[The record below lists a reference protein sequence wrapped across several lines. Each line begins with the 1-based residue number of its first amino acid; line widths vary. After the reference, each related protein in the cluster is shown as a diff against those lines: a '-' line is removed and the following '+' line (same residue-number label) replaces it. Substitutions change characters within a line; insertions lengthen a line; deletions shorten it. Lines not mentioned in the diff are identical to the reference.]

1 MVVLGGVAVSYER
14 GTPVV
19 QEQVAPSQQ
28 LLLHGTQDLNIL
40 DSEVRDLGLN
50 ILDSQVGD
58 KELIAK
64 VAVELAKLR
73 VRHCYAG

>member
-1 MVVLGGVAVSYER
+1 M
-14 GTPVV
+14 

-28 LLLHGTQDLNIL
+28 VLLHATRDLNIL
-40 DSEVRDLGLN
+40 DSEVRDLDLN
-50 ILDSQVGD
+50 NLDSQVGD
-58 KELIAK
+58 KDLIEE